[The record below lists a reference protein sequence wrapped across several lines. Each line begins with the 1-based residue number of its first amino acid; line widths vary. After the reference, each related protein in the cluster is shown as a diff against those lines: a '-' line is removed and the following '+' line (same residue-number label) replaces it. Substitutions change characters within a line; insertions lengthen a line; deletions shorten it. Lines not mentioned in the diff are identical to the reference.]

1 MGARLSTI
9 PENRSSVVT
18 ATAVPAPCPP
28 AYNKPAA
35 NRDRYRW
42 SNTYTDNRAHAAPVC
57 ATLPPAYSNPSNDNK
72 NFMAPS
78 YSASRVP
85 SVVVDGGGNVAGGGG
100 DAGRAVK
107 VADTKEIIAFHSSTK
122 WKEYFEA
129 SKQSNKLVV
138 IYFTATW
145 CGPCRYME
153 PTIKEIAA
161 KYNDVEVVKI
171 DVDELFNVSR
181 EYGVQA
187 MPTFLLVKKGKQ
199 IDKVVGA
206 RKEDLQNKVE
216 KHGA

>member
-9 PENRSSVVT
+9 PENRAPI
-18 ATAVPAPCPP
+18 ATAAPTSCPP
-28 AYNKPAA
+28 YYYKPAA
-35 NRDRYRW
+35 NRYRG
-42 SNTYTDNRAHAAPVC
+42 SNNLPENRAPAAPVC
-57 ATLPPAYSNPSNDNK
+57 ATFPPANNPSTNVC
-72 NFMAPS
+72 PS
-78 YSASRVP
+78 FPTTKTTVAV
-85 SVVVDGGGNVAGGGG
+85 GGGVGVGGG
-100 DAGRAVK
+100 V
-107 VADTKEIIAFHSSTK
+107 VALPQKAANTKEVMAFHSSTK

-145 CGPCRYME
+145 CGPCKYME

-161 KYNDVEVVKI
+161 KYTDVDLVKI

-187 MPTFLLVKKGKQ
+187 MPTFLFMKKGKE

-206 RKEDLQNKVE
+206 RKEDLLRKVE
-216 KHGA
+216 KHRA